1 MATLKTSR
9 HQAAEL
15 LEKLTEAGVSFEQV
29 VNHVINNWMSGDD
42 AKAALEDLAIEE
54 GILDEEE
61 QD

>member
-1 MATLKTSR
+1 MATLKTPR